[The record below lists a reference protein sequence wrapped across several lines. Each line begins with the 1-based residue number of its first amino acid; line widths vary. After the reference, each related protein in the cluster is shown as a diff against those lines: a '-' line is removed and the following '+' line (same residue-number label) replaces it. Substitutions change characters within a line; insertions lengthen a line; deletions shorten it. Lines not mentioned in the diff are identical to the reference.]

1 VQSRRE
7 GTLTEPVLAAVRPET
22 SRSGAGAGW
31 NGGVKGE
38 LAVCETVGGNLK
50 AAVEHV
56 VPSRGHTD
64 SEELRSAIERAS
76 QRRPPQGER
85 PAAAAAPPG
94 SIEMGGLGRYVAH
107 RAASVRATS
116 AVYARAIESCCA
128 PT

>member
-1 VQSRRE
+1 M
-7 GTLTEPVLAAVRPET
+7 RPET

-31 NGGVKGE
+31 NGGVKAE
-38 LAVCETVGGNLK
+38 CETVGGILK

-107 RAASVRATS
+107 RAASVRVDIGSTH
-116 AVYARAIESCCA
+116 SCDRILLC
-128 PT
+128 TNIIRT